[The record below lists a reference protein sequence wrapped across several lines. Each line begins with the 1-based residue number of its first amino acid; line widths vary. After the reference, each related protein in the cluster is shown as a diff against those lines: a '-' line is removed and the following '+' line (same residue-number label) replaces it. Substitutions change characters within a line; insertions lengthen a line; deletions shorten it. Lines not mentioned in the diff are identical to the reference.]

1 MFEDSTF
8 PELSP
13 KFLPEALSAA
23 PGADAA
29 LSQEG
34 YEQFCRLVEQLPSK
48 RSKYMRTIL
57 VQLDDESQPDT
68 ARRRLRLL
76 EELKPLFPG
85 DNITCLEDCIFI
97 LISSPQA
104 QCPFPA
110 DKARVEKILTR
121 CQATAVISHTSVSMK
136 ALHISHLKNRLI
148 LPVIMKV
155 RLEPDTRLAYFGR
168 YNLYL
173 TIHICARN
181 LKNSLGSDDII
192 YLCSPGILTLT
203 RYDQA
208 YHNNLRD
215 VLFHYLL
222 HDRSIAETSKAL
234 YMHRNT
240 TIYKIHKIEEL
251 IHHSLDDPYYRF
263 HMLFSCMVIR
273 YYEEYQGHKLALS
286 PFVRED
292 YKA

>member
-1 MFEDSTF
+1 MFENLTP
-8 PELSP
+8 PE
-13 KFLPEALSAA
+13 FLPESLSPAQA
-23 PGADAA
+23 EDAA
-29 LSQEG
+29 ISQEG
-34 YEQFCRLVEQLPSK
+34 YDQFCRLVEQLPNK
-48 RSKYMRTIL
+48 RAKYMRTIL
-57 VQLDDESQPDT
+57 VQSDDENQTDA
-68 ARRRLRLL
+68 ARHRLRLL
-76 EELKPLFPG
+76 EELRPLFPK
-85 DNITCLEDCIFI
+85 DNITCLEERIFI
-97 LISSPQA
+97 LVSSPQA
-104 QCPFPA
+104 HCPFPA
-110 DKARVEKILTR
+110 DKARAEKILAR
-121 CQATAVISHTSVSMK
+121 HQATAVISHTAVSMK
-136 ALHISHLKNRLI
+136 ALHISYLKNRII
-148 LPVIMKV
+148 LPVIRKV

-251 IHHSLDDPYYRF
+251 INHSLDDPYYRF

-286 PFVRED
+286 PFIRED
-292 YKA
+292 YKN

>member
-1 MFEDSTF
+1 M
-8 PELSP
+8 PEHVSP
-13 KFLPEALSAA
+13 IDGLPESFSGAA
-23 PGADAA
+23 PNIPDV
-29 LSQEG
+29 SQED
-34 YEQFCRLVEQLPSK
+34 YEPFCCLIAGLPK
-48 RSKYMRTIL
+48 KHEKYMRIIL
-57 VQLDDESQPDT
+57 VRLDDEAQPNAD
-68 ARRRLRLL
+68 RLRLRLL
-76 EELKPLFPG
+76 QELEPLFPK
-85 DNITCLEDCIFI
+85 DNVTLLENHIFI
-97 LISSPQA
+97 LVSSRQA
-104 QCPFPA
+104 HCPFPA
-110 DKARVEKILTR
+110 DTDQVEKILAR
-121 CQATAVISHTSVSMK
+121 YQATAVINHTAFSME
-136 ALHISHLKNRLI
+136 ALHISYKKSRII
-148 LPVIMKV
+148 LPIIRKV

-173 TIHICARN
+173 TIDICAQN

-240 TIYKIHKIEEL
+240 TIYKINKIEEL

-263 HMLFSCMVIR
+263 HLLFSCMVIR

-286 PFVRED
+286 PFIRED
-292 YKA
+292 YKG

>member
-1 MFEDSTF
+1 M
-8 PELSP
+8 PEHLD
-13 KFLPEALSAA
+13 F
-23 PGADAA
+23 
-29 LSQEG
+29 
-34 YEQFCRLVEQLPSK
+34 EQFRRLIDLLPGK
-48 RSKYMRTIL
+48 REKYMRTIL
-57 VQLDDESQPDT
+57 ISLDDDT
-68 ARRRLRLL
+68 RPNTDRLRSQLM
-76 EELKPLFPG
+76 EELRPLFPR
-85 DNITCLEDCIFI
+85 DNVTLLEGHIFI
-97 LISSPQA
+97 LISSRQA
-104 QCPFPA
+104 LCPIPA
-110 DKARVEKILTR
+110 NKDLIEKILSR
-121 CQATAVISHTSVSMK
+121 FQATAVVSHASFSIS
-136 ALHISHLKNRLI
+136 ALHMNYKKSRII
-148 LPVIMKV
+148 LPVIRKV

-173 TIHICARN
+173 TIHICAQN

-222 HDRSIAETSKAL
+222 HDRSIAETSKVL

-240 TIYKIHKIEEL
+240 VIYKINKIEAL

-263 HMLFSCMVIR
+263 HLLFSCMVIR

-286 PFVRED
+286 PFIRED
-292 YKA
+292 YKD